1 MEEKGIIILG
11 FRHPFA
17 DNVCSKFDPIVL
29 AKCKEFIT
37 SGFTACYF
45 TLMHGNKLQ
54 DIHSRGQPKL
64 VDAWPNTLLCLLTS
78 GMRFLLQKIQSGI
91 ELSL

>member
-11 FRHPFA
+11 FRHSFE

-45 TLMHGNKLQ
+45 TLMHGNKL
-54 DIHSRGQPKL
+54 
-64 VDAWPNTLLCLLTS
+64 
-78 GMRFLLQKIQSGI
+78 
-91 ELSL
+91 

>member
-17 DNVCSKFDPIVL
+17 DNVCPKFDPIVL

-45 TLMHGNKLQ
+45 TLMHGNKL
-54 DIHSRGQPKL
+54 
-64 VDAWPNTLLCLLTS
+64 
-78 GMRFLLQKIQSGI
+78 
-91 ELSL
+91 